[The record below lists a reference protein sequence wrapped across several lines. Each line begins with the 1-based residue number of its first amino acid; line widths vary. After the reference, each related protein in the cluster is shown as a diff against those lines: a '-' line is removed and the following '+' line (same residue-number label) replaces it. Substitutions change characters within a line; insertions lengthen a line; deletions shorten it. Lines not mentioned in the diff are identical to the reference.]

1 MIRRLAVKYNTV
13 IFDLDGTLLDT
24 LDDLTDSVNYAMSGM
39 GWPLR
44 DRKDVRLFLGNGIKR
59 LMELCSPE
67 GISGEE
73 FDKAFGISID
83 GADIT
88 PENFNTLD
96 DIVEMVKKN
105 GAQ

>member
-1 MIRRLAVKYNTV
+1 MKEKIKEIIIDNRPDIDDIENVSFVDDGL
-13 IFDLDGTLLDT
+13 FDSFDIVTL
-24 LDDLTDSVNYAMSGM
+24 VA
-39 GWPLR
+39 
-44 DRKDVRLFLGNGIKR
+44 
-59 LMELCSPE
+59 
-67 GISGEE
+67 E

>member
-1 MIRRLAVKYNTV
+1 MKEKIKEIIIDNRPDINDLENALFVEDGL
-13 IFDLDGTLLDT
+13 FDSFDIVTL
-24 LDDLTDSVNYAMSGM
+24 VA
-39 GWPLR
+39 
-44 DRKDVRLFLGNGIKR
+44 
-59 LMELCSPE
+59 
-67 GISGEE
+67 E

-96 DIVEMVKKN
+96 NIVELVKKN

>member
-1 MIRRLAVKYNTV
+1 MKEKIKEIIIDNRPDIDDIDNALFVEDGL
-13 IFDLDGTLLDT
+13 FDSFDIVTL
-24 LDDLTDSVNYAMSGM
+24 VA
-39 GWPLR
+39 
-44 DRKDVRLFLGNGIKR
+44 
-59 LMELCSPE
+59 
-67 GISGEE
+67 E

-96 DIVEMVKKN
+96 DIVEMLKKN

>member
-1 MIRRLAVKYNTV
+1 MREKIKEIIIDNRPD
-13 IFDLDGTLLDT
+13 I
-24 LDDLTDSVNYAMSGM
+24 DDLENALFVEDGLFDSFDIVTLVA
-39 GWPLR
+39 
-44 DRKDVRLFLGNGIKR
+44 
-59 LMELCSPE
+59 
-67 GISGEE
+67 E

-96 DIVEMVKKN
+96 NIVELVKKN

>member
-1 MIRRLAVKYNTV
+1 MREKIKEIIIDNRPDIDDIENVSFVDDGL
-13 IFDLDGTLLDT
+13 FDSFDIVTL
-24 LDDLTDSVNYAMSGM
+24 VA
-39 GWPLR
+39 
-44 DRKDVRLFLGNGIKR
+44 
-59 LMELCSPE
+59 
-67 GISGEE
+67 E

>member
-1 MIRRLAVKYNTV
+1 MREKIKEIIIDNRPD
-13 IFDLDGTLLDT
+13 IDDLDNALFVEDGLFDSFDIVTL
-24 LDDLTDSVNYAMSGM
+24 VA
-39 GWPLR
+39 
-44 DRKDVRLFLGNGIKR
+44 
-59 LMELCSPE
+59 
-67 GISGEE
+67 E

>member
-1 MIRRLAVKYNTV
+1 MREKIKEIIIDNRPD
-13 IFDLDGTLLDT
+13 IDDLDNALFVEDGLFDSFDIVTL
-24 LDDLTDSVNYAMSGM
+24 VA
-39 GWPLR
+39 
-44 DRKDVRLFLGNGIKR
+44 
-59 LMELCSPE
+59 
-67 GISGEE
+67 E

-96 DIVEMVKKN
+96 NIVELVKKN

>member
-1 MIRRLAVKYNTV
+1 MKEKIKEIIIDNRPD
-13 IFDLDGTLLDT
+13 I
-24 LDDLTDSVNYAMSGM
+24 DDLENALFVEDGLFDSFDIVTLVA
-39 GWPLR
+39 
-44 DRKDVRLFLGNGIKR
+44 
-59 LMELCSPE
+59 
-67 GISGEE
+67 E

-96 DIVEMVKKN
+96 NIVELVKKN

>member
-1 MIRRLAVKYNTV
+1 MKNKIIEIISDNRPDIDDIENVEFIEEGL
-13 IFDLDGTLLDT
+13 FDSFDIVTL
-24 LDDLTDSVNYAMSGM
+24 VA
-39 GWPLR
+39 
-44 DRKDVRLFLGNGIKR
+44 
-59 LMELCSPE
+59 
-67 GISGEE
+67 E

-96 DIVEMVKKN
+96 DIVELIKKN

>member
-1 MIRRLAVKYNTV
+1 MPKTLYVT
-13 IFDLDGTLLDT
+13 DLDGTLLDT

-44 DRKDVRLFLGNGIKR
+44 DRRDVRLFLGNGIKR

-73 FDKAFGISID
+73 FDKEMFYQIKIISDGMLFSRVID
-83 GADIT
+83 L
-88 PENFNTLD
+88 P
-96 DIVEMVKKN
+96 
-105 GAQ
+105 

>member
-1 MIRRLAVKYNTV
+1 MKEKIKEIIIDNRPD
-13 IFDLDGTLLDT
+13 I
-24 LDDLTDSVNYAMSGM
+24 DDLENALFVVDGLFDSFDIVTLVA
-39 GWPLR
+39 
-44 DRKDVRLFLGNGIKR
+44 
-59 LMELCSPE
+59 
-67 GISGEE
+67 E

-96 DIVEMVKKN
+96 NIVELVKKN

>member
-1 MIRRLAVKYNTV
+1 MREKIKEIIIDNRPDIDDVDNALFVEDGL
-13 IFDLDGTLLDT
+13 FDSFDIVTL
-24 LDDLTDSVNYAMSGM
+24 VA
-39 GWPLR
+39 
-44 DRKDVRLFLGNGIKR
+44 
-59 LMELCSPE
+59 
-67 GISGEE
+67 E